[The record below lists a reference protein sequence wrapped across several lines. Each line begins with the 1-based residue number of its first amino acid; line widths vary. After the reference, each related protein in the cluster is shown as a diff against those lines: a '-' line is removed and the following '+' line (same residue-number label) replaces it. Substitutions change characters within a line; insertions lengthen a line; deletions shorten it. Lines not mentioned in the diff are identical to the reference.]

1 MNKHTEH
8 DTREHLLATGEQLC
22 LQRGFTGMGLSELL
36 KTAEVPK
43 GSFYHYFRSKEAF
56 GVAMLERHYAA
67 YHQRLTELLQSGE
80 GNYRDRILAYYQQT
94 LNQFCQ
100 HGTISGCLT
109 VKLSA
114 EVCDLSEDMRSAMDK
129 GARGVI
135 ALLSQALE
143 NGRKNHCLT
152 FCGEPLQQAQ
162 VLYALW
168 LGANL
173 QAKISRSFEPLENA
187 LAHVKNIIATPAVY
201 QAFFITRRPGAFMS
215 SEKLYSPLKVGA
227 ITAANRIFMAPLT
240 RLRSIEPGDIPTPLM
255 AEYYRQRASA
265 GLIISEATQISAQAK
280 GYAGAPGIHSQEQ
293 IAAWKKITAGVHAEN
308 GHMAVQLWH
317 TGRISHASL
326 QPGGQAPVAP
336 SALSAGTRTSLRDE
350 NGQAIRV
357 ETSMPRALE
366 LGEIPGIVN
375 DFRQA
380 IANAREA
387 GFDLVELHS
396 AHGYL
401 LHQFLSPSSNH
412 RTDQYGG
419 SVENR
424 ARLVL
429 EVVDAGIE
437 EWGAD
442 RIGIRISPIGTFQNT
457 DNGPNEEADAL
468 YLIEQLGKRGIAYL
482 HMSEPDWAGGEPY
495 TDAFREKVRA
505 RFHGPIIGAG
515 AYTVEKAETLIGKGL
530 IDAVAFGRDWIA
542 NPDLVARLQRKAE
555 LNPQRAES
563 FYGGGAEGYTDYP
576 TL

>member
-1 MNKHTEH
+1 MPAHR
-8 DTREHLLATGEQLC
+8 DY
-22 LQRGFTGMGLSELL
+22 
-36 KTAEVPK
+36 TA
-43 GSFYHYFRSKEAF
+43 
-56 GVAMLERHYAA
+56 M
-67 YHQRLTELLQSGE
+67 
-80 GNYRDRILAYYQQT
+80 
-94 LNQFCQ
+94 
-100 HGTISGCLT
+100 
-109 VKLSA
+109 
-114 EVCDLSEDMRSAMDK
+114 
-129 GARGVI
+129 
-135 ALLSQALE
+135 
-143 NGRKNHCLT
+143 
-152 FCGEPLQQAQ
+152 
-162 VLYALW
+162 
-168 LGANL
+168 
-173 QAKISRSFEPLENA
+173 SRSP
-187 LAHVKNIIATPAVY
+187 
-201 QAFFITRRPGAFMS
+201 PG
-215 SEKLYSPLKVGA
+215 
-227 ITAANRIFMAPLT
+227 
-240 RLRSIEPGDIPTPLM
+240 
-255 AEYYRQRASA
+255 
-265 GLIISEATQISAQAK
+265 
-280 GYAGAPGIHSQEQ
+280 
-293 IAAWKKITAGVHAEN
+293 KKITQGVHAQG

-336 SALSAGTRTSLRDE
+336 SAINAGTRTSLRDE

-357 ETSMPRALE
+357 ETSTPRALDTH
-366 LGEIPGIVN
+366 EIPGIVN

-419 SVENR
+419 SVESR

-429 EVVDAGIE
+429 EVVDAGIK

-442 RIGIRISPIGTFQNT
+442 RIGIRLSPVGTFQNV

-468 YLIEQLGKRGIAYL
+468 YLIEALGKRGIAYL

-495 TDAFREKVRA
+495 SDAFREKVRA

-515 AYTVEKAETLIGKGL
+515 AYTPEKAEDLIEKGL
-530 IDAVAFGRDWIA
+530 IDAVAFGRDYIA

-555 LNPQRAES
+555 LNPQRPES